1 MLLKRKLEAVFIF
14 PFILLGRL
22 IAFTKPNKKSYDIY
36 FFFPFYHIGGAE
48 KVHAQTAQAT
58 GNNNCIIYF
67 TRRSHNDLFLPEF
80 KKSGCVVK
88 DISTYTDNKWLYFLN
103 LIYRGIITGYINRQ
117 KIKPVVFN
125 GQCNFAYKISPWI
138 SKEIPQIELI
148 HSLNSFSY
156 IRIPFLPFIHQT
168 VMISKKRIEDHA
180 LLYEKVKI
188 PDYYLEKIKYIP
200 NAIPLPASITQKN
213 NDPFIVLYVGRGGT
227 EKRVHLIAAMA
238 KRLHQSHP
246 GIRFELLGD
255 VSEILTAA
263 EYPFIKFH
271 GNQTNDK
278 VIQAIY
284 QQAAILLVTS
294 NTEGFPMVVIEAM
307 ANGCAILSTPVGDIP
322 RHVKQGVNGY
332 LFSSVDNEKHV
343 IDEGVQHIL
352 TLNNDQ
358 QLLAT
363 IAERNISYSKNNF
376 SIAIFNKA
384 YKDLFQSVNKTV

>member
-14 PFILLGRL
+14 PFILLGRF
-22 IAFTKPNKKSYDIY
+22 IAFTKPDKKSYDIY

-48 KVHAQTAQAT
+48 KVHAQVAQAT

-67 TRRSHNDLFLPEF
+67 TRRSHNDLFLAEF
-80 KKSGCVVK
+80 KKSGCEIK
-88 DISTYTDNKWLYFLN
+88 DISACTDNKWLYFLN

-117 KIKPVVFN
+117 KLKPVVFN
-125 GQCNFAYKISPWI
+125 GQCNFGYKISPWI
-138 SKEIPQIELI
+138 RKDIPQIELI

-156 IRIPFLPFIHQT
+156 IRIPFLPFIHHT

-200 NAIPLPASITQKN
+200 NAIPLPASVKQKN
-213 NDPFIVLYVGRGGT
+213 NNPFIVLYVGRGGT

-246 GIRFELLGD
+246 DIRFELLGD
-255 VSEILTAA
+255 VSEILPAGD
-263 EYPFIKFH
+263 YPFIKFH

-284 QQAAILLVTS
+284 QQAAILLITS

-322 RHVKQGVNGY
+322 RHVKAGVNGY
-332 LFSSVDNEKHV
+332 LFSSVDSESQV
-343 IDEGVQHIL
+343 IDEGVQYIL

-384 YKDLFQSVNKTV
+384 YKDLLQSVNKTV